1 MFNTIEEAAEYVSG
15 IVNQKVDANMKVI
28 EQALD
33 EYEEAREDDDVYFSF
48 HQIQVVDD

>member
-1 MFNTIEEAAEYVSG
+1 M
-15 IVNQKVDANMKVI
+15 NQKVEANMTAI

-33 EYEEAREDDDVYFSF
+33 EYEEAREDDDVFYSF

>member
-1 MFNTIEEAAEYVSG
+1 MFNTIEEAAEFVSG
-15 IVNQKVDANMKVI
+15 IVNQKVEANMKAI

-33 EYEEAREDDDVYFSF
+33 NLEEENEDDDVFYSF